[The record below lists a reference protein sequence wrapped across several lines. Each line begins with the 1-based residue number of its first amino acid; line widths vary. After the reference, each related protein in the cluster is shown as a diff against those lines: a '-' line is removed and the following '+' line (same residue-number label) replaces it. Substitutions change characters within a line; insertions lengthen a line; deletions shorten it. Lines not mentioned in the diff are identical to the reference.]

1 MKLSRMA
8 NCIQPSLVRSLF
20 DKAKKYD
27 DVVDFTLGDPDCA
40 TPENICEAACQ
51 AIKNGKT
58 HYSANAGIIELRKE
72 IARQIQEETGVM
84 YAADSEIIVTVGA
97 MEALYLALC
106 CLIDTDDEVII
117 PAPYWIN
124 YDQMVKMCGGKSVIV
139 EAKESNEFVVTADD
153 VEKAI
158 TSKTTAMIIN
168 SPNNPTGAIYDEQTV
183 KELCKLAEKYDL
195 MVLWDECYKNITY
208 NEQDFYSLLNVEGIK
223 ERAVVINSCSKKFA
237 MTGWRLGYASAPK
250 ELVACMTKLQENVA
264 ACANVPTQYAAIE
277 AFSGRADEAAEA
289 MRKEFEHRRNV
300 MVEGINSIDK
310 LHCNCPKGTFYVFV
324 NIAET
329 GMGSIEFANKL
340 LDEVHVAVVPG
351 VTYGENYDSFVRIA
365 FTMKEERIKEGL
377 ERIRSFV
384 ANL

>member
-40 TPENICEAACQ
+40 TPENICEAAYQ

-58 HYSANAGIIELRKE
+58 HYSANAGIVELRRE
-72 IARQIQEETGVM
+72 IAKQIQRETGVV
-84 YAADSEIIVTVGA
+84 YEAESEIIVTVGA

-106 CLIDTDDEVII
+106 CLIDMDDEVII
-117 PAPYWIN
+117 PAPYWVN

-139 EAKESNEFVVTADD
+139 EAKESNEFVVTAED
-153 VEKAI
+153 VENAI
-158 TSKTTAMIIN
+158 TDKTRAIIIN
-168 SPNNPTGAIYDEQTV
+168 SPNNPTGAIYDEKTI
-183 KELCKLAEKYDL
+183 KELSALAVKYDL
-195 MVLWDECYKNITY
+195 VILWDECYKNITY

-223 ERAVVINSCSKKFA
+223 DRAVVINSCSKKFA

-289 MRKEFEHRRNV
+289 MRKEFARRRIV

-324 NIAET
+324 NIEET

-351 VTYGENYDSFVRIA
+351 VTYGENYDHFVRMA

-384 ANL
+384 AGL

>member
-8 NCIQPSLVRSLF
+8 NCIQSSLVRSLF

-40 TPENICEAACQ
+40 TPENICNAAYE

-58 HYSANAGIIELRKE
+58 HYSANAGIVELRRE
-72 IARQIQEETGVM
+72 IAKQIQKETGVI
-84 YAADSEIIVTVGA
+84 YEAEGEIIVTVGA

-106 CLIDTDDEVII
+106 CLIDMDDEVII

-124 YDQMVKMCGGKSVIV
+124 YDQMVKMCGGKTVIV

-158 TSKTTAMIIN
+158 TSKTKAMIIN

-183 KELCKLAEKYDL
+183 KDLCKLAEKYDL
-195 MVLWDECYKNITY
+195 MILWDECYKNITY
-208 NEQDFYSLLNVEGIK
+208 NDQDFYSLLNVEGIK

-300 MVEGINSIDK
+300 MVAGINSIDK

-365 FTMKEERIKEGL
+365 FTMKEERIREGL

-384 ANL
+384 AGL

>member
-40 TPENICEAACQ
+40 TPENICNAAYE

-58 HYSANAGIIELRKE
+58 HYSANAGIVELRRE
-72 IARQIQEETGVM
+72 IAKQIQKETGII
-84 YAADSEIIVTVGA
+84 YEAEGEIIVTVGA

-106 CLIDTDDEVII
+106 CLIDAEDEVII

-124 YDQMVKMCGGKSVIV
+124 YEQMVKMCGGKSVIV
-139 EAKESNEFVVTADD
+139 EAKESNDFVVTAED
-153 VEKAI
+153 VEKTI
-158 TSKTTAMIIN
+158 TSKTKAMIIN
-168 SPNNPTGAIYDEQTV
+168 SPNNPTGAIYDEKTV

-195 MVLWDECYKNITY
+195 MILWDECYKNITY
-208 NEQDFYSLLNVEGIK
+208 NNQDFYSLLNVEGIK

-277 AFSGRADEAAEA
+277 AFSGRADAAAEE
-289 MRKEFEHRRNV
+289 MRKEFERRRNV

-324 NIAET
+324 NIEET
-329 GMGSIEFANKL
+329 KMGSIEFANKL

-351 VTYGENYDSFVRIA
+351 VTYGENYDYFVRIA
-365 FTMKEERIKEGL
+365 FTMKEERIREGL

-384 ANL
+384 AGL